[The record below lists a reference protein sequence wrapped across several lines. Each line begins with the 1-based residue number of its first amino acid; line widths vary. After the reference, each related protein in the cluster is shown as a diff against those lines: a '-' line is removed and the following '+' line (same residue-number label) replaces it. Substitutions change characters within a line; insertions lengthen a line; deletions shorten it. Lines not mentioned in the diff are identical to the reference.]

1 MSQFECTVKDLE
13 PNNTSVS
20 QGTTQP
26 GEIVSSRGNMSSQ
39 ENKPTDILSKNDDTA
54 SSIFAKI
61 KEEKNIRIILLVLIS
76 YLITNSSQFIE
87 MMGNSFPF
95 LIEAG
100 TTSLSGKI
108 VISVIIGLVVVL
120 STSFFP
126 VP

>member
-20 QGTTQP
+20 QGTTQL
-26 GEIVSSRGNMSSQ
+26 GESVSFRGNVSSQ
-39 ENKPTDILSKNDDTA
+39 DNKSTDILSKNDDTA

-61 KEEKNIRIILLVLIS
+61 KEEKNVRIILLVLIS
-76 YLITNSSQFIE
+76 YLITNSSQFVE
-87 MMGNSFPF
+87 MLGNSFPF

>member
-1 MSQFECTVKDLE
+1 MSQFECVVKDLE

-20 QGTTQP
+20 QATTQL
-26 GEIVSSRGNMSSQ
+26 GEIVSSRGNLSSQ
-39 ENKPTDILSKNDDTA
+39 ENKPTDILPKNDDTA

-61 KEEKNIRIILLVLIS
+61 KEEKNVRIILLVLIS
-76 YLITNSSQFIE
+76 YLITNSSQFVEI
-87 MMGNSFPF
+87 MGNSFPF

-126 VP
+126 AP

>member
-1 MSQFECTVKDLE
+1 MSQFECVLKDLE
-13 PNNTSVS
+13 PNNTPVS

-26 GEIVSSRGNMSSQ
+26 GEIVSSRGNLSSQ
-39 ENKPTDILSKNDDTA
+39 ENKSTDILSKNDDTA
-54 SSIFAKI
+54 SSIFSKI

-76 YLITNSSQFIE
+76 YLITNSSQFLE

-126 VP
+126 AP

>member
-20 QGTTQP
+20 QVTSRSD
-26 GEIVSSRGNMSSQ
+26 EIVSSRGNVAPQ

-61 KEEKNIRIILLVLIS
+61 KEEKNVRIILLVLIS
-76 YLITNSSQFIE
+76 YLITNSNQFIE